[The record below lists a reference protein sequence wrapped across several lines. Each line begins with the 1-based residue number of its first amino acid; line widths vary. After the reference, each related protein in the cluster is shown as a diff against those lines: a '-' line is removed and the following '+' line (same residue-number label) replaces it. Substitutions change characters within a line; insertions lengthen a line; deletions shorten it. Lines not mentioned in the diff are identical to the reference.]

1 MEHFDLTGSIDPDA
15 IRLEASSLCQLRCPL
30 CPRTRGETQ
39 ATVGNGA
46 LELENFRG
54 LIDANPGI
62 RKIEFGN
69 FGEVFLNPDLPR
81 ILEYA
86 FDHRVE
92 TLIDEGAN
100 LNDATDEAQE
110 AVVKYRTTQV
120 RCALDAVTQETY
132 EKYRIGGNLRRVI
145 ANIGKINGFKAS
157 YGSSR
162 PKLVFQFVIFNY
174 NEHEME
180 HAELLARML
189 GMEVSFKL
197 NFFPNAL
204 PVQNREGVP
213 GGLAMRTGKSF
224 SR

>member
-1 MEHFDLTGSIDPDA
+1 
-15 IRLEASSLCQLRCPL
+15 
-30 CPRTRGETQ
+30 
-39 ATVGNGA
+39 
-46 LELENFRG
+46 
-54 LIDANPGI
+54 
-62 RKIEFGN
+62 
-69 FGEVFLNPDLPR
+69 
-81 ILEYA
+81 
-86 FDHRVE
+86 
-92 TLIDEGAN
+92 
-100 LNDATDEAQE
+100 
-110 AVVKYRTTQV
+110 V

-162 PKLVFQFVIFNY
+162 PKLVFQFVIFNH